1 MTPGL
6 TLTIGG
12 LAVLDMLSPATI
24 GISLYV
30 LLSGN
35 RRLAAPM
42 FVFLGT
48 VAGFYFTVG
57 VALMLG
63 LDIAVRYLG
72 DVVNSPVGLWA
83 QLALGVGILVAAFVV
98 PGRLSNA
105 PRRPRNLRLGV
116 MAALGVTT
124 GLLEVG
130 TALPYLGAIGIMTS
144 AELSPGV
151 WVPILAGY
159 NLLMVLPPI
168 ILFAGYTLFGAR
180 IRPRLDRWRDKIE
193 SSGREAFGW
202 ILGIAGFLLA
212 RYAANELGLFT
223 SLDGLGIS
231 IGI

>member
-1 MTPGL
+1 MTLGL

-30 LLSGN
+30 LLGGG

-63 LDIAVRYLG
+63 LDIAVRHLG
-72 DVVNSPVGLWA
+72 GLVNSPVGLWA
-83 QLALGVGILVAAFVV
+83 QLVLGVGMLVASFVV
-98 PGRLSNA
+98 PGRLSKA
-105 PRRPRNLRLGV
+105 PRRPQDLRLGV
-116 MAALGVTT
+116 MAALGITT

-144 AELSPGV
+144 AELSPGI
-151 WVPILAGY
+151 WIPMLAAY
-159 NLLMVLPPI
+159 NLLMVLPPL
-168 ILFAGYTLFGAR
+168 ILFGLYSLFGDR
-180 IRPRLDRWRDKIE
+180 IRPRLDRWREKVE

-212 RYAANELGLFT
+212 RYAAAELGLFSVID
-223 SLDGLGIS
+223 SLGS
-231 IGI
+231 